1 MSLFNNSVMMGSSA
15 AEDYEIERS
24 LRFDSTDDKYMKYNF
39 SSEGN
44 RTTWTIS
51 FWAKASNI
59 GHAHTWFAVGTSTT
73 RLKIYTG
80 LTDEIGVYAEN
91 SGTQFL
97 WLQTAGKLRDMSGWT
112 HYVINYDSTQATEA
126 NRAKLF
132 VNGVEPTLGQSVYPS
147 QNTTSAWND
156 NINHYIGKNSYSN
169 ANYIEGYVSEVHHID
184 GQALN
189 ASSFGKS
196 GKGGKWIPKEYKGTY
211 GQNGFFLDFKD
222 NSSTSALG
230 EDKSGN
236 SHDFTTYNFSLSTS
250 DDHKDYDSVT
260 DTPTNNFPI
269 ISFTN
274 YDYGTLLSEGGLF
287 VSTGT
292 IQSYNHTWATMALPK
307 SGKYYCEVRIGGG
320 SLGASVS
327 GSLGVKSGETTC
339 GSAGNI
345 SPTGYWYKSGNDG
358 SWDPGD
364 LVGIAWDADNDTIKF
379 YSENSEVSSQSVT
392 NPNDYDWFFG
402 SQGYSINPNS
412 GNRRIDYWFN
422 FGQKP
427 FTYTPPT
434 GYVALCEQ
442 NITTEPTI
450 ADGTQHF
457 DVIAYTGDGGT
468 DHDVTGLSFQ
478 PDMVWVKSRS
488 QASTNHGII
497 DVVRH
502 DGSGSHQMLYP
513 NATTVETVGGS
524 YFDVGGGSTPFLS
537 NGFRVNNNTSGN
549 DSGET
554 YIAWCWKAGGSP
566 SNNTDG
572 SVTSSVS
579 ANPTAGFSI
588 VGYEGTGAD
597 ITVGH
602 GLGVAPDLVLIKGR
616 ETTNDWTMINK
627 HVDDGEQINL
637 NLNAAASGD
646 GDMWGS
652 TFTRPTSTV
661 FTVGNTGETGT
672 DDKDYIAYCFAS
684 VEGYSKV
691 GTYHGNGDSNGTTVH
706 TGFRPAFILTKAVEH
721 SDAWHMFDST
731 RDPDNLGHHRVQAN
745 LSDAE
750 STSISSV
757 TSNVDFLANGFKWRG
772 SSNDTNGT
780 NNKYIYLAFA
790 ESPFKYSNP
799 V

>member
-1 MSLFNNSVMMGSSA
+1 MMGSSA

-24 LRFDSTDDKYMKYNF
+24 LRFHSTDDKYMKYDF

-59 GHAHTWFAVGTSTT
+59 DHAHTWFAVGTSTT

-80 LTDEIGVYAEN
+80 VTNEIGVYAEN
-91 SGTQFL
+91 SGTVFF
-97 WLQTAGKLRDMSGWT
+97 WLQTAAKLRDMSGWT

-132 VNGVEPTLGQSVYPS
+132 VNGEEPTLGQSTYPS

-189 ASSFGKS
+189 ADSFGKS
-196 GKGGKWIPKEYKGTY
+196 GKGDKWVPKEYKGTY

-307 SGKYYCEVRIGGG
+307 SGKYYCEVRVGGG
-320 SLGASVS
+320 NKGASVS

-345 SPTGYWYKSGNDG
+345 GPTSYWNKSGNDG
-358 SWDPGD
+358 SWDVGD
-364 LVGIAWDADNDTIKF
+364 LVGIAWDADNNTIKH

-392 NPNDYDWFFG
+392 NPNDHDWFFG
-402 SQGYSINPNS
+402 SQGYSVNPNS

-450 ADGTQHF
+450 TDGTQHF
-457 DVIAYTGDGGT
+457 NTVLYTG
-468 DHDVTGLSFQ
+468 TGAEHAITGVGFS
-478 PDMVWVKSRS
+478 PDLVWTKGRS
-488 QASTNHGII
+488 DSDNNSWFDT
-497 DVVRH
+497 VRGATKELVSN
-502 DGSGSHQMLYP
+502 GSGAEAADAQLLKSFDSDGFTLGT
-513 NATTVETVGGS
+513 NAGI
-524 YFDVGGGSTPFLS
+524 
-537 NGFRVNNNTSGN
+537 NGNT
-549 DSGET
+549 ET
-554 YIAWCWKAGGSP
+554 YVAWCWKAGGSP

-627 HVDDGEQINL
+627 HVDDGDQINL
-637 NLNAAASGD
+637 NLTAAASGD

-691 GTYHGNGDSNGTTVH
+691 GTYHGNGDSNGTTVY
-706 TGFRPAFILTKAVEH
+706 TGFKPAFIMVKNIETSGDWIMIDAKRTTGNPNAKGLHGNEDIVEY
-721 SDAWHMFDST
+721 DVATWIDI
-731 RDPDNLGHHRVQAN
+731 
-745 LSDAE
+745 LSYGWKFRTVGGDYNA
-750 STSISSV
+750 T
-757 TSNVDFLANGFKWRG
+757 
-772 SSNDTNGT
+772 ND
-780 NNKYIYLAFA
+780 KYIYLAFA

>member
-24 LRFDSTDDKYMKYNF
+24 LRFHSTDDKYMKYDF

-59 GHAHTWFAVGTSTT
+59 DHAHTWFAVGTSTT

-80 LTDEIGVYAEN
+80 VTNEIGVYAEN
-91 SGTQFL
+91 SGTVFF
-97 WLQTAGKLRDMSGWT
+97 WLQTAAKLRDMSGWT

-132 VNGVEPTLGQSVYPS
+132 VNGEEPTLGQSTYPS

-189 ASSFGKS
+189 ADSFGKS
-196 GKGGKWIPKEYKGTY
+196 GKGDKWVPKEYKGTY

-307 SGKYYCEVRIGGG
+307 SGKYYCEVRVGGG
-320 SLGASVS
+320 NKGASVS

-345 SPTGYWYKSGNDG
+345 GPTSYWNKSGNDG
-358 SWDPGD
+358 SWDVGD
-364 LVGIAWDADNDTIKF
+364 LVGIAWDADNNTIKH

-392 NPNDYDWFFG
+392 NPNDHDWFFG
-402 SQGYSINPNS
+402 SQGYSVNPNS

-450 ADGTQHF
+450 TDGTQHF
-457 DVIAYTGDGGT
+457 NTVLYTG
-468 DHDVTGLSFQ
+468 TGAEHAITGVGFS
-478 PDMVWVKSRS
+478 PDLVWTKGRS
-488 QASTNHGII
+488 DSDNNSWFDT
-497 DVVRH
+497 VRGATKELVSN
-502 DGSGSHQMLYP
+502 GSGAEAADAQLLKSFDSDGFTLGT
-513 NATTVETVGGS
+513 NAGI
-524 YFDVGGGSTPFLS
+524 
-537 NGFRVNNNTSGN
+537 NGNT
-549 DSGET
+549 ET
-554 YIAWCWKAGGSP
+554 YVAWCWKAGGSP

-627 HVDDGEQINL
+627 HVDDGDQINL
-637 NLNAAASGD
+637 NLTAAASGD

-691 GTYHGNGDSNGTTVH
+691 GTYHGNGDSNGTTVY
-706 TGFRPAFILTKAVEH
+706 TGFKPAFIMVKNIETSGDWIMIDAKRTTGNPNAKGLHGNEDIVEY
-721 SDAWHMFDST
+721 DVATWIDI
-731 RDPDNLGHHRVQAN
+731 
-745 LSDAE
+745 LSYGWKFRTVGGDYNA
-750 STSISSV
+750 T
-757 TSNVDFLANGFKWRG
+757 
-772 SSNDTNGT
+772 ND
-780 NNKYIYLAFA
+780 KYIYLAFA